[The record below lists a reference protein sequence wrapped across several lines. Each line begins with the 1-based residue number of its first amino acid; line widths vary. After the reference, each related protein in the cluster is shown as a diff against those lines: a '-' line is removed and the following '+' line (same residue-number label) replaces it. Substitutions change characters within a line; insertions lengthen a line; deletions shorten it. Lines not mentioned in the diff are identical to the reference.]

1 MQYCINWEIY
11 NSYAGATRM
20 LLHTKGQF
28 TMGKLKSS
36 LLSWHLVL
44 NRLSLAITRCRS
56 IRHCCIYV
64 FLYFNL
70 NGIDTINTITNLAH
84 LWNLPHTNEGE
95 KRSTLGTDRN
105 ADRPPSII
113 HMLSIKTQ
121 AIWWWIRMV
130 SNKICLID
138 NILFCLVVDT
148 NPTKDNRG
156 WIHVLAKSRQFLLLI
171 RHPPCY
177 S

>member
-56 IRHCCIYV
+56 IRRCCIYV

-138 NILFCLVVDT
+138 NILFCLVVECF
-148 NPTKDNRG
+148 NRRLVFQ
-156 WIHVLAKSRQFLLLI
+156 WVQIVLRYSRFV
-171 RHPPCY
+171 
-177 S
+177 STVWS